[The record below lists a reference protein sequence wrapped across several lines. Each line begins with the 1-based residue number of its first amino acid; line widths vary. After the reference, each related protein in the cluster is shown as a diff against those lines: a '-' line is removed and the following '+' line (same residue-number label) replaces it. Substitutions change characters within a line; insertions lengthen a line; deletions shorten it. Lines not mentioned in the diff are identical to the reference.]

1 MRPVRSDLDVP
12 PASAPRWRVRAGA
25 ILWLAFWGLATGGGP
40 ACLGQNPV
48 GGRGEGSPQTEAAES
63 IFMPA
68 ERSLLM
74 LLDRT
79 HLLLDEGRY
88 AEAVRC
94 LDTILGG
101 REDYFFKPD
110 RDAPVH
116 RSLKSEA
123 RRLLGSMPAR
133 GLESYELQFGAIARQ
148 GLNEAVESGNIDLV
162 AEVARRYFH
171 TVAGYEATYLVGTIT
186 WIRAARWSPH

>member
-1 MRPVRSDLDVP
+1 MRPVRSDLMCRRHR
-12 PASAPRWRVRAGA
+12 ARWRVRAGA

-110 RDAPVH
+110 RDARP
-116 RSLKSEA
+116 SQPQIGGGGCSA
-123 RRLLGSMPAR
+123 DAR
-133 GLESYELQFGAIARQ
+133 GALSPMSSSLAIARQ
-148 GLNEAVESGNIDLV
+148 G
-162 AEVARRYFH
+162 
-171 TVAGYEATYLVGTIT
+171 
-186 WIRAARWSPH
+186 